1 MIGLKEAMFYEKK
14 DDNRVLCQ
22 LCPHNCLI
30 PPGRSG
36 ICGVKKND
44 NGVLYSMIFE
54 QASSLSLDPIEKK
67 PLYKF
72 HPGSKILSV
81 GTVGCNFKCPFCQ
94 NHSIAM
100 AHADKA
106 DTIKITSEDLVRKAI
121 ELIPQGNIG
130 IAYTY
135 NEPTVWYEYIYET
148 AKLAKSKGLVNVL
161 VTNGYINRNPLEHI
175 LPFIDAM
182 NIDLKAFN
190 EDFYR
195 KIVKGN
201 LEDVKSTIKIS
212 AEKCHVEITTLI
224 IPGLNDSI
232 NEMEE
237 MTQWLSSISSDI
249 PLHLSRFFPRYEM
262 TNKPATSIKTL
273 TDLERIA
280 RRHLKN
286 VYLGNV

>member
-14 DDNRVLCQ
+14 DNNCVLCQ

-30 PPGRSG
+30 PPDRSG
-36 ICGVKKND
+36 ICGAKKND
-44 NGVLYSMIFE
+44 NGVLYSIIYE
-54 QASSLSLDPIEKK
+54 QVSSLSLDPIEKK
-67 PLYKF
+67 PLYEF
-72 HPGSKILSV
+72 YPGSNILSV

-94 NHSIAM
+94 NHNISM
-100 AHADKA
+100 AYTDKA
-106 DTIKITSEDLVRKAI
+106 DTVTITSEDLVRKAI

-135 NEPTVWYEYIYET
+135 NEPTIWYEYIYET
-148 AKLAKSKGLVNVL
+148 AKLAKSKDLVNVL
-161 VTNGYINRNPLEHI
+161 VTNGYINRDPLEHI

-212 AEKCHVEITTLI
+212 VEKCHVEITTLI
-224 IPGLNDSI
+224 IPDLNDSI

-237 MTQWLSSISSDI
+237 MTKWLSSISPDI
-249 PLHLSRFFPRYEM
+249 PLHLSRFFPGYKM
-262 TNKPATSIKTL
+262 TNKPATPIKTL
-273 TDLERIA
+273 TDLELIA
-280 RRHLKN
+280 RKHLKN

>member
-14 DDNRVLCQ
+14 DNTRVLCQ

-30 PPGRSG
+30 PAGGTG

-44 NGVLYSMIFE
+44 NGVLCSMIYE
-54 QASSLSLDPIEKK
+54 QASSLALDPIEKK

-94 NHSIAM
+94 NHSISM
-100 AHADKA
+100 VHADKA

-135 NEPTVWYEYIYET
+135 NEPTIWYEYIYET
-148 AKLAKSKGLVNVL
+148 AKLAKSKDLVNVL
-161 VTNGYINRNPLEHI
+161 VTNGYINREPLEHI
-175 LPFIDAM
+175 QPFIDAM

-201 LEDVKSTIKIS
+201 LEDVKATIEIS

-224 IPGLNDSI
+224 IPDLNDSI
-232 NEMEE
+232 DEMEE
-237 MTQWLSSISSDI
+237 MTQWLSSISPNI

>member
-14 DDNRVLCQ
+14 NNNRVLCQ

-30 PPGRSG
+30 SSGRSG

-44 NGVLYSMIFE
+44 NGVLYSMIYE

-72 HPGSKILSV
+72 HPRSKILSV

-94 NHSIAM
+94 NHSISM

-106 DTIKITSEDLVRKAI
+106 DTIKITSADLVRKAI

-148 AKLAKSKGLVNVL
+148 AKLAKSKDLVNVL
-161 VTNGYINRNPLEHI
+161 VTNGYINREPLEHI
-175 LPFIDAM
+175 QPFIDAM

-201 LEDVKSTIKIS
+201 LEDVKATIEIS

-224 IPGLNDSI
+224 IPDLNDSI
-232 NEMEE
+232 DEMEE
-237 MTQWLSSISSDI
+237 MTQWLSSISPDI